1 MSSFEGTCAGRQDG
15 LPLPLGLTRRHR
27 RSQLQMGDDQVTPV
41 VKSRGSAYAELIEEH
56 KKVLLTVV
64 MSAR

>member
-1 MSSFEGTCAGRQDG
+1 
-15 LPLPLGLTRRHR
+15 
-27 RSQLQMGDDQVTPV
+27 MGDDQVTPV